1 MQENNS
7 FHIFGNKIRKGNKMK
22 TRLQKFKV
30 NFKEFMCLDQEFRN
44 ALRNLGCTA
53 CEILYQARATRREFI
68 KTKLFCNTK

>member
-1 MQENNS
+1 
-7 FHIFGNKIRKGNKMK
+7 MK